1 MAEFSEG
8 VKIRA
13 QIDGEVVK
21 ALILANGGGAVAFL
35 TLLPSLLDDHRTL
48 AVWIVWG
55 LLGFFWG
62 LAFAILHNRFRRH
75 CSLAYDIA
83 WRQGGQPKPERL
95 WGFQLKRP
103 RVCGLSEVFMWL
115 SVTGFGV
122 GGTCGFIGG
131 LVTVY
136 GG

>member
-21 ALILANGGGAVAFL
+21 GLTLANGGGAVAFIA
-35 TLLPSLLDDHRTL
+35 LLPNLLSEHRTL

-55 LLGFFWG
+55 LLGFFVG

-75 CSLAYDIA
+75 CSFSYEKA
-83 WRQGGQPKPERL
+83 WRRGDQPKPERL
-95 WGFQLKRP
+95 LGVQLRGPK
-103 RVCGLSEVFMWL
+103 VCGISELFMWC
-115 SVTGFGV
+115 SVIGFVAGGV
-122 GGTCGFIGG
+122 CAFVGG
-131 LVTVY
+131 LVTLY
-136 GG
+136 